1 MSGDACQAIIH
12 KKPENGLSAVGGNS
26 VYTYYEPSDPKY
38 KGLLDRLL
46 YDVEHGLME
55 TLGLA
60 GEALPLLWTCDYIPK
75 NPEGWAGDGDAP
87 PELTEYVVGEFNCS
101 CVGVSQFQAV
111 CGGDR
116 TLADVPD
123 ADYAA
128 GTRLADL
135 MGRQQGSKKRAKFPT
150 SKAHISAA
158 IRMLV
163 RPAPRGRDRRSIVAE
178 PADVLEQAEE
188 ADGCEELEPIDN
200 SSCLRSHITYDAPF
214 DYGCCGSHFF
224 PGIF

>member
-1 MSGDACQAIIH
+1 
-12 KKPENGLSAVGGNS
+12 
-26 VYTYYEPSDPKY
+26 
-38 KGLLDRLL
+38 
-46 YDVEHGLME
+46 ME
-55 TLGLA
+55 
-60 GEALPLLWTCDYIPK
+60 
-75 NPEGWAGDGDAP
+75 
-87 PELTEYVVGEFNCS
+87 TEYVVGEFNCS

-135 MGRQQGSKKRAKFPT
+135 MGRQ
-150 SKAHISAA
+150 A

>member
-1 MSGDACQAIIH
+1 MCIR
-12 KKPENGLSAVGGNS
+12 
-26 VYTYYEPSDPKY
+26 
-38 KGLLDRLL
+38 DR
-46 YDVEHGLME
+46 
-55 TLGLA
+55 A
-60 GEALPLLWTCDYIPK
+60 GEC
-75 NPEGWAGDGDAP
+75 DAP

-135 MGRQQGSKKRAKFPT
+135 MGRQ
-150 SKAHISAA
+150 A

-188 ADGCEELEPIDN
+188 APDGCEELEPIDN

-214 DYGCCGSHFF
+214 DYGCCGSQFF